1 MRRVE
6 TDYLVVGAGMA
17 GMGFVD
23 ELLEVSDADV
33 LMIDRRHAPGGHWN
47 DAYPFVRLHQPS
59 GWYGVGSAV
68 LGEDRIAT
76 DGPEAGHYTRVSGVE
91 IQAYFAERM
100 RDRFLPSGRV
110 RFLPKTDYLGGTPD
124 ERGGVHRIRSL
135 FGGEE
140 TEVVVRKRLV
150 DATWTSSRVPQTF
163 PPPFEVADGVR
174 VVTPTEL
181 TRLGFGGED
190 TGDGPVDGV
199 TIVGTGKT
207 AFDTGVW
214 LLEQGCPPESITW
227 IRTRDAWL
235 NNVHFMQPG
244 KLSDLTVEGTVA
256 FLEALAA
263 HDTLDEVLAEVERRE
278 VILRIDPDV
287 EPTIF
292 RGPTISTYEVDQ
304 LRRIDDVVRLGR
316 VLRIEPDRIV
326 LERGEVPTT
335 PGQVHVHCAA
345 PGLPERPPVPIF
357 ADGRIT
363 VQYLTRASMPLS
375 SGAIARTEALDLT
388 DEERNALCP
397 ANFMDQTP
405 LGYLQMLLRGLATE
419 GTWRGHPGLK
429 DWFATTR
436 VNATRSRPD
445 EDRDPARQALY
456 GRLLEAIEPAYATL
470 ERLTP
475 AP

>member
-1 MRRVE
+1 W
-6 TDYLVVGAGMA
+6 
-17 GMGFVD
+17 
-23 ELLEVSDADV
+23 
-33 LMIDRRHAPGGHWN
+33 IDS
-47 DAYPFVRLHQPS
+47 YPFVRLHQPS

-100 RDRFLPSGRV
+100 SDRFLPSGQV
-110 RFLPKTDYLGGTPD
+110 RFLPKTEYVDGPAG
-124 ERGGVHRIRSL
+124 EQGGVHRIRSV

-140 TEVVVRKRLV
+140 TEVVVRRRLV
-150 DATWTSSRVPQTF
+150 DATWTASRVPQTYA
-163 PPPFEVADGVR
+163 PPFEVADGVR

-181 TRLGFGGED
+181 TRLGFGGD
-190 TGDGPVDGV
+190 ATGDGPVGGV

-214 LLEQGCPPESITW
+214 LLEQGCPPASITW

-235 NNVHFMQPG
+235 NNRHYMQSG
-244 KLSDLTVEGTVA
+244 TLSDLTVEGTVG

-263 HDTLDEVLAEVERRE
+263 HDTMDEVLAELERRE

-287 EPTIF
+287 QPTIF

-326 LERGEVPTT
+326 LERGEVPT
-335 PGQVHVHCAA
+335 PPDQVHVHCAA
-345 PGLPERPPVPIF
+345 PGLPDGPPVPVF
-357 ADGRIT
+357 SDGRIT
-363 VQYLTRASMPLS
+363 VQYLTRLSMPLS
-375 SGAIARTEALDLT
+375 SGAIARLEALDLT

-397 ANFMDQTP
+397 PNFVDDTP
-405 LGYLQMLLRGLATE
+405 YGYIRMLLNGLATE
-419 GTWRGHPGLK
+419 GAWRTHPGLK
-429 DWFATTR
+429 DWFASTR
-436 VNATRSRPD
+436 VNATRSRPAEAD
-445 EDRDPARQALY
+445 DPARQALY

-470 ERLTP
+470 DRLTP